1 MKVALIT
8 DTHFGARSDSI
19 PFDNFFAKFYTEVFF
34 PHLERE
40 GIKTIIHLGD
50 VFDRRKFINYNTL
63 KKCREYFFD
72 KTRDLG
78 IDVHMIAG
86 NHDTFFKNTN
96 EVNSLDLLLR
106 EYENV
111 ITYSSAEEIVL
122 GGKNLLL
129 VPWICSGNYDETME
143 VVDKSNAQAVFG
155 HFEFSGF
162 EMYRGH
168 KNDHGMGTE
177 RFDRFPLVCSGHF
190 HHRSRTGN
198 ILYLGNTYE
207 FTWSDYNDP
216 RGYHLYDTETNEV
229 EFYENP
235 FKIFH
240 KMYYDD
246 TADDPSLLDLSTL
259 VGSCVRLVV
268 VKKTDFYKFDRF
280 VDKLYDLNLI
290 EMKIIEDFSEFE
302 ADVIEEDKLD
312 VEDTMT
318 VLSDFVDTVSTDLD
332 KDKIKNML
340 RTLYIEAQHVS
351 V

>member
-34 PHLERE
+34 PHLEQA

-106 EYENV
+106 EYGNV
-111 ITYSSAEEIVL
+111 ITYSDAEEIKL
-122 GGKNLLL
+122 DGKNLLL
-129 VPWICSGNYDETME
+129 VPWICSGNYQETME

-229 EFYENP
+229 EFFENP
-235 FKIFH
+235 FQIFH
-240 KMYYDD
+240 KIYYDD
-246 TADDPSLLDLSTL
+246 TTGDPSLLDLSTL

-280 VDKLYDLNLI
+280 VDKLYDCDLI
-290 EMKIIEDFSEFE
+290 ELKIIEDFSEFE
-302 ADVIEEDKLD
+302 ADVIEEDKMD

-332 KDKIKNML
+332 KDKIKNLL

>member
-1 MKVALIT
+1 
-8 DTHFGARSDSI
+8 
-19 PFDNFFAKFYTEVFF
+19 
-34 PHLERE
+34 
-40 GIKTIIHLGD
+40 
-50 VFDRRKFINYNTL
+50 
-63 KKCREYFFD
+63 
-72 KTRDLG
+72 
-78 IDVHMIAG
+78 MIAG

-106 EYENV
+106 EYGNV
-111 ITYSSAEEIVL
+111 ITYSDAEEIKL
-122 GGKNLLL
+122 DGKNLLL
-129 VPWICSGNYDETME
+129 VPWICSGNYAETME

-229 EFYENP
+229 EFHENP

-240 KMYYDD
+240 KIYYDD
-246 TADDPSLLDLSTL
+246 TTGDPNSMDLGPIS
-259 VGSCVRLVV
+259 GSCVRLIV
-268 VKKTDFYKFDRF
+268 VKKADFYKFDRF

-290 EMKIIEDFSEFE
+290 ELKIIEDFSEFE

>member
-34 PHLERE
+34 PHLEQA

-72 KTRDLG
+72 KARDLG

-106 EYENV
+106 EYGNV
-111 ITYSSAEEIVL
+111 ITYSDAEEIKL
-122 GGKNLLL
+122 DGKNLLL
-129 VPWICSGNYDETME
+129 VPWICSGNYAETME

-229 EFYENP
+229 EFFENP
-235 FKIFH
+235 FQIFH
-240 KMYYDD
+240 KIYYDD
-246 TADDPSLLDLSTL
+246 TTGDPSLLDLSTL

-280 VDKLYDLNLI
+280 VDKLYDCDLI
-290 EMKIIEDFSEFE
+290 ELKIIEDFSEFE
-302 ADVIEEDKLD
+302 ADVIEEDKMD

-332 KDKIKNML
+332 KDKIKNLL